1 MTDRQ
6 LWMWMLGRGRKA
18 QLTSKLK
25 PGTVPVPCEMLVIL
39 HSCLTVCAFLNPRR
53 CNCAAWQRWLRQ
65 GRTAEFVREQ
75 PRQRAMEDRHST
87 ASGQEQRDTFHRSYW
102 TQVIGPVLRCNEA
115 LPMIWQGTQAGRFGK
130 C

>member
-39 HSCLTVCAFLNPRR
+39 HSCLTFVHFSIHVGATVQL
-53 CNCAAWQRWLRQ
+53 
-65 GRTAEFVREQ
+65 GR
-75 PRQRAMEDRHST
+75 D
-87 ASGQEQRDTFHRSYW
+87 G
-102 TQVIGPVLRCNEA
+102 
-115 LPMIWQGTQAGRFGK
+115 
-130 C
+130 